1 MSAESLK
8 ETRGFETEAKQ
19 LLHLMIHSLY
29 SNKEIFL
36 RELVSNAS
44 DAADKL
50 RFEALSNGELYED
63 DPDLKIRVSF
73 DKEAKTITIS
83 DNGIGMSRE
92 DVISHLGTIA
102 KSGTSEFLQKL
113 TGDQKKD
120 SHLIG
125 QFGVGFYSAFI
136 VADKVE
142 VLTRRAGLNKDQGVH
157 WESQGDA
164 EYTVES
170 IEKADRGTTII
181 LHLKDPEVEFADG
194 FRLRSIIKKYSDHI
208 SLPIEMVKEKTPSE
222 DDKDGDKKT
231 EDAPEFESV
240 NTATALWTR
249 SRSDVNDDEYK
260 EFYKH
265 ISHDFSDPLTWSH
278 NRVEGK
284 LDYTSLLYLPERA
297 PFDLYNRDGARG
309 LKLYVQRTFIMDD
322 AEQFLPMYL
331 RFVKGV
337 IDSNDLSLN
346 VSREILQKDPN
357 IDSMRSALTKRV
369 LDMLEKMAK
378 KDAENYGKFWKEF
391 GQVLKEGPAE
401 DFANKEKIAKLLR
414 FSTTHSDSA
423 DQNQS
428 LDDYIA
434 RMKEGQDKIYY
445 VVAENYKTAKNS
457 PHLEVFRKKG
467 IEVILMHDRVDDW
480 MVSSLQEYD
489 GKRLQ
494 DVAKG
499 DLDLGALDTEDE
511 KKEKEESS
519 KALEGLLERTK
530 KILEE
535 RVQDVRITHR
545 LTDSPACLVVG
556 EFDMGAQ
563 MQRIMEAAGQA
574 MPASKPTL
582 ELNPEHPLVKKLDQE
597 PDEDRF
603 ADLTNILFDQAQLAE
618 GGQLED
624 PGSYVQRLNK
634 LLLELSN

>member
-142 VLTRRAGLNKDQGVH
+142 VLTRRAGLDKDQGVH

-249 SRSDVNDDEYK
+249 SRSEVNDDEYK